1 MPGSSFKEV
10 CIMIRNVSAMLNNAK
25 NISAMLNTKVY
36 LKVYMCTNLKIQ
48 ELKSPGL
55 LEFRVINV
63 MNRHSFFLSLRLF
76 TVKNVL
82 ACVQIN
88 NVNLHR
94 LN

>member
-1 MPGSSFKEV
+1 MPESSFKEV
-10 CIMIRNVSAMLNNAK
+10 CVMIRNISAMLNNAK

-36 LKVYMCTNLKIQ
+36 LKVYMFTNLKIQ
-48 ELKSPGL
+48 ELKSPSL
-55 LEFRVINV
+55 LEFRVLNV

-88 NVNLHR
+88 TMLIYID
-94 LN
+94 